1 MPLPV
6 ANCKFLFEPQNEGH
20 TRSPLPAGRNP
31 ASGWAMNNKGKD
43 TSRGDSTP
51 HDKARGIPVALL
63 HQQDDTPA
71 DLRNA
76 VERMF
81 TACGIAFAAG
91 ERVLVKPNL
100 VSPTN
105 AGLCCTHPGVVA
117 AVCAH
122 LLDAGAKPLVAD
134 SPAFGSAARVARAC
148 GLDVALAPLGLAVHT
163 LTRPV
168 SLALPFGGSI
178 GLSLDALEAERIV
191 SVGKLKGHGQFRVT
205 AATKNLFGCVCGARK
220 ALAHVRL
227 GNHPGYMERMVL
239 AVRAALPPSLGV
251 VDGIVA
257 MHRGG
262 PIHGQ
267 AFPLGLLGAS
277 PDTLALDTALYGLLG
292 LTPGEVPLW
301 AEARRQEMHAA
312 QPELAQFVLEHP
324 GSFNTTGFQLQSQL
338 DPMRFKPL
346 RFLRGR
352 VKSLL
357 QRLA

>member
-1 MPLPV
+1 M
-6 ANCKFLFEPQNEGH
+6 
-20 TRSPLPAGRNP
+20 RSEQ
-31 ASGWAMNNKGKD
+31 S
-43 TSRGDSTP
+43 S
-51 HDKARGIPVALL
+51 IPVALL
-63 HQQDDTPA
+63 HQQGYTSA
-71 DLRNA
+71 SLRLA
-76 VERMF
+76 VESMF
-81 TACGIAFAAG
+81 SSCGIRFAAG

-105 AGLCCTHPGVVA
+105 AHLCCTHPAVVA

-122 LLDAGAKPLVAD
+122 VLDAGAKPLVAD

-163 LTRPV
+163 LSRPV
-168 SLALPFGGSI
+168 PLALPFGGSI
-178 GLSLDALEAERIV
+178 GLSRDALEAQRIISV
-191 SVGKLKGHGQFRVT
+191 SKLKAHGQFRAT

-227 GNHPGYMERMVL
+227 GDHPGHMERMVL
-239 AVRAALPPSLGV
+239 AVRAALPPTLGL

-267 AFPLGLLGAS
+267 AYPLGLLGAAA
-277 PDTLALDTALYGLLG
+277 DTLALDAALYGLLG
-292 LTPGEVPLW
+292 LTPAEVPLW
-301 AEARRQEMHAA
+301 AEALRQGLAA
-312 QPELAQFVLEHP
+312 ANPAATHFSLENP
-324 GSFNTTGFQLQSQL
+324 GAFDATGFVFQTEL

-352 VKSLL
+352 VKSLV